1 MIDKIIQFF
10 QDNPT
15 SSEGKS
21 PEGVCP
27 NCWGKQEYDG
37 TVRELIKDKQID
49 VNNKSGAHNFI
60 QKFVVERIEGISL
73 KKGTSG
79 LECVQCA
86 KMEGF

>member
-1 MIDKIIQFF
+1 MIESIINFF
-10 QDNPT
+10 RANPE
-15 SSEGKS
+15 SYNNQA

-49 VNNKSGAHNFI
+49 INNNKDAHAFI
-60 QKFVVERIEGISL
+60 QKFVVERIDGITL

-79 LECVQCA
+79 LECQICR
-86 KMEGF
+86 KS